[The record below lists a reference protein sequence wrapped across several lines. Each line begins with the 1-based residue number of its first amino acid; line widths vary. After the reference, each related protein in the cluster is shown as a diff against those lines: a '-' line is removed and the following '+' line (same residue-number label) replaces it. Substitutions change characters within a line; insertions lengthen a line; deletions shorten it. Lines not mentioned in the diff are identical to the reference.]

1 MPKIDVNILEERK
14 NIFNLLCNLEKKCLL
29 QNNERE
35 RAFQLLMKVWDAI
48 NTPLFDFGYWHDFSD
63 FGHIAMRAAQ
73 ELNQVA
79 AEAQAMNEIGW
90 VNMEW
95 GNFDLAEA
103 KFIKALQKYELLN
116 DAHKQC
122 RTLRYLGVLYYRK
135 NERETSLNY
144 YRHALDI
151 ATKERTKTSGQ
162 DRNAWTLSEAELR
175 NMFGIYYLDQND
187 LDTSYQE
194 LSYCLELYRSL
205 EDTYYQY
212 YQTAPLLNL
221 GKWYFVQQ
229 DYQNAKN
236 CYQESLN
243 ISREIDRTDIIA
255 GALLRLAEV
264 AAAEGND
271 IEAIELATEAER
283 TAGTEIT
290 VTREAAARFK
300 ERILEKN
307 HT

>member
-1 MPKIDVNILEERK
+1 MPNIDVNILEERK
-14 NIFNLLCNLEKKCLL
+14 NISKFLRNLEKKCLL
-29 QNNERE
+29 QSDERE
-35 RAFQLLMKVWDAI
+35 QAFQLLIKVWDSI
-48 NTPLFDFGYWHDFSD
+48 NTPLFDFGYWHDFSEL
-63 FGHIAMRAAQ
+63 GYVVMRAAQ
-73 ELNQVA
+73 ELNKVG
-79 AEAQAMNEIGW
+79 AEAQAINEIGW

-95 GNFDLAEA
+95 GNFDLAETN
-103 KFIKALQKYELLN
+103 FIKALQKYELLN

-135 NERETSLNY
+135 NEREISLNY
-144 YRHALDI
+144 YRQALDI
-151 ATKERTKTSGQ
+151 AAKERTQSSGQ
-162 DRNAWTLSEAELR
+162 DRNAWTFSEAELR

-187 LDTSYQE
+187 LATSYQE
-194 LSYCLELYRSL
+194 LSYCLELYRSI

-229 DYQNAKN
+229 DYQKAKN

-243 ISREIDRTDIIA
+243 ISRKIDRTDMIA

-264 AAAEGND
+264 AEAEGND
-271 IEAIELATEAER
+271 LRAIELATEAEQA
-283 TAGTEIT
+283 AGTEIT
-290 VTREAAARFK
+290 VTREAAAHFK

-307 HT
+307 HS